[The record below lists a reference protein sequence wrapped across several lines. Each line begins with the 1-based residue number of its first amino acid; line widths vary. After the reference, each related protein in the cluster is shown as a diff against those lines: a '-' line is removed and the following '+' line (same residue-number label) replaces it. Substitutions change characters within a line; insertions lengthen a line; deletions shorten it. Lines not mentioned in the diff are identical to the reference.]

1 MDDVPAGPASP
12 EPRRPSLSV
21 VVPVFNGGSDFKRCL
36 RRLRD
41 SSWTDYE
48 LIVVDDR
55 MKGKRMV
62 EGGKLADVAP
72 TALHM
77 MGLEKPKEMTGAS
90 LLKKK

>member
-21 VVPVFNGGSDFKRCL
+21 VVPVCNGGSDFKRCL

-48 LIVVDDR
+48 LIVVDDGSTDDSGR
-55 MKGKRMV
+55 
-62 EGGKLADVAP
+62 LA
-72 TALHM
+72 
-77 MGLEKPKEMTGAS
+77 ESQGAVVLRHDRPQGPARPAIAARS
-90 LLKKK
+90 GRRAT